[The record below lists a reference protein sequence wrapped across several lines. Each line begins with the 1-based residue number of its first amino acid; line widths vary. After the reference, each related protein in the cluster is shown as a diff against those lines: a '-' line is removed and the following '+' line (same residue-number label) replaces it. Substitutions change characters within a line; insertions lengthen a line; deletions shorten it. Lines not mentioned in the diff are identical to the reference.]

1 MHHFPLPSPPWSDW
15 LVIYFVVIG
24 LASGVTLVGAL
35 LDVEQSPKV
44 RVVELF
50 ATYLSLIGLGVAGA
64 MLVFDLGRPGRFW
77 LMLAGIPNPR
87 SPMAWGARLLALKA
101 ALLLAYAYLLK
112 SYLARDG
119 VGLPMEAPAPRV
131 LFGVTRWLLQ
141 AASLAL
147 AIYPAFL
154 LSRTWGSPLA
164 GTPSSA
170 LLFLVTALL
179 LGVAAWLLLAR
190 LAPELRMKEQLFRA
204 MNLLLILEFATL
216 ALQWVLLRGDTRSR
230 PLLRALETPAA
241 LACMIGIGIGFML
254 PAASRLMPARSRY
267 TPALNAVAIAVG
279 AASVRYL
286 LFAGR

>member
-1 MHHFPLPSPPWSDW
+1 MAHFPLPSPPWSDW
-15 LVIYFVVIG
+15 LVVYFVVIG

-35 LDVEQSPKV
+35 LDVERSPKV
-44 RVVELF
+44 SVVELF
-50 ATYLSLIGLGVAGA
+50 ATYVSLLALAVAGA
-64 MLVFDLGRPGRFW
+64 MLVYDLGRPARFW
-77 LMLAGIPNPR
+77 LMLAGLPNLR

-101 ALLLAYAYLLK
+101 GLLLGYAYLLK
-112 SYLARDG
+112 SCLARDG
-119 VGLPMEAPAPRV
+119 AAPAAGTPT
-131 LFGVTRWLLQ
+131 LGILLAVTRWSLQ
-141 AASLAL
+141 GASLAL

-170 LLFLVTALL
+170 LLFLLSALL

-190 LAPELRMKEQLFRA
+190 LVPELRIKEQLLRA

-216 ALQWVLLRGDTRSR
+216 AFQWLLLRGDARGRS
-230 PLLRALETPAA
+230 LLRALETPAA
-241 LACMIGIGIGFML
+241 LACLIGIGTSFML
-254 PAASRLMPARSRY
+254 PAVSRLMPARWRS